1 MRSSWPHWAL
11 PAARQDWCL
20 SSLQTTAQSALDG
33 LKWWRPHNPPKQS
46 EISSWIWLDSLPL
59 KICCSLLS
67 GPQSSLS
74 LIWHYSHAIIS
85 YYCIL
90 LPQLL
95 FCRPSNPIFP
105 SEVKGLWSFPPLL
118 YEFPP
123 TVFPWIAV
131 PKLDTVF
138 QLKSFQ
144 HWDILH
150 VLFSYPSKTLVFSKK
165 KKKKPWH

>member
-46 EISSWIWLDSLPL
+46 EISSCIWLDSLPL

-85 YYCIL
+85 YYCIP

-105 SEVKGLWSFPPLL
+105 SEVMVSRSVIIPTTPLWISSNCFSLNCSAQTGHCVPAEIFPALGHL
-118 YEFPP
+118 ACS
-123 TVFPWIAV
+123 V
-131 PKLDTVF
+131 
-138 QLKSFQ
+138 
-144 HWDILH
+144 
-150 VLFSYPSKTLVFSKK
+150 
-165 KKKKPWH
+165 